1 MKKTALVFLA
11 PGFEETEAVGTLD
24 ILRRG
29 GVVAEFVSITDS
41 LYVEGA
47 NGITVKADRL
57 MTDLPTVDALVLPGG
72 LPGADNLNSCE
83 PLRRLLS
90 LMKNSD
96 RSYSEY

>member
-41 LYVEGA
+41 L
-47 NGITVKADRL
+47 
-57 MTDLPTVDALVLPGG
+57 
-72 LPGADNLNSCE
+72 
-83 PLRRLLS
+83 
-90 LMKNSD
+90 
-96 RSYSEY
+96 

>member
-57 MTDLPTVDALVLPGG
+57 MTDLPAVDALVLSG
-72 LPGADNLNSCE
+72 L
-83 PLRRLLS
+83 
-90 LMKNSD
+90 
-96 RSYSEY
+96 